1 MSSGFIND
9 KSLTIIKYLFRN
21 FDSSPHMRGIAR
33 DTGVSKSTT
42 SRILSKLYENDI
54 VTKHEQGN
62 QTFFGL
68 NLDNMIVI
76 NHCAL
81 ALALEF
87 DRIKRSHPSLHK
99 QLKSFVDSCENISC
113 IYSIVLFG
121 SAARGEHGKK
131 SDLDLLVLMDDL
143 NETKKIEQIS
153 SAINAS
159 YSQNIS
165 PTTITPDSF
174 LSELK
179 DDNLLYLAILKEG
192 MPVYGSENYLRIAF
206 KYVRE
211 IK

>member
-9 KSLTIIKYLFRN
+9 KSLKIIKYLFRN
-21 FDSSPHMRGIAR
+21 FDSSPHLRGIAR
-33 DTGVSKSTT
+33 NTGVSKSTT
-42 SRILSKLYENDI
+42 GRILSKLYESDI

-68 NLDNMIVI
+68 NLDNLTVI

-87 DRIKRSHPSLHK
+87 DRIKRSHPSLYK
-99 QLKSFVDSCENISC
+99 QLKSFVDSCENI
-113 IYSIVLFG
+113 IGIRSIVLFG

-159 YSQNIS
+159 YSHNIS
-165 PTTITPDSF
+165 PTTITPDTF

-179 DDNLLYLAILKEG
+179 DDNLLYLTILEEG
-192 MPVYGSENYLRIAF
+192 IPVYGSENYLRIAF
-206 KYVRE
+206 KYMRE